1 MMPEVRDATRDGKA
15 VTLRLFVPRTLG
27 YFDGHFPGCPIL
39 PGVLQIDWAVRL
51 AREHFG
57 QLSAQLSD
65 RLSESYGVDG
75 FKCRAPVLPESEL
88 VLRLECDPG
97 RLRFAYADRTR
108 TVSSGTVL
116 FR

>member
-1 MMPEVRDATRDGKA
+1 MMPEVRDATRDGKT

-27 YFDGHFPGCPIL
+27 HFDGHFPGCPIL

-57 QLSAQLSD
+57 QLSERLSD
-65 RLSESYGVDG
+65 SYGVHG

-97 RLRFAYADRTR
+97 RLRFAYADGAR

>member
-1 MMPEVRDATRDGKA
+1 MMPEVRAATRDGRS
-15 VTLRLFVPRTLG
+15 VTLRLFVPRTLEH
-27 YFDGHFPGCPIL
+27 FDGHFPGFPIL

-51 AREHFG
+51 ARQHFE
-57 QLSAQLSD
+57 

-75 FKCRAPVLPESEL
+75 FKCRAPVLPETEL
-88 VLRLECDPG
+88 VLTLECEPG
-97 RLRFAYADRTR
+97 RLRFAYGDGSR

>member
-27 YFDGHFPGCPIL
+27 HFDGHFPGCPIL
-39 PGVLQIDWAVRL
+39 PGVVQIDWAVRL
-51 AREHFG
+51 ARQHFG
-57 QLSAQLSD
+57 Q
-65 RLSESYGVDG
+65 LSESYGVDG

-97 RLRFAYADRTR
+97 RLRFAYADGAR